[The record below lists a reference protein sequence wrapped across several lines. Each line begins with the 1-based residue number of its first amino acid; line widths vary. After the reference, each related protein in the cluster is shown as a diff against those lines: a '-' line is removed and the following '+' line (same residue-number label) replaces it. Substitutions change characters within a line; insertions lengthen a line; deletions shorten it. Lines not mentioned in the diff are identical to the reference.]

1 MIAGA
6 AIASGVV
13 GKAVQNTLDGY
24 IENDGDKMLAIFNAV
39 LGEIATEYLLAEDEL
54 NYVIDRVMETK
65 LLSDSGLRDIY
76 ASDDR
81 NSFCRTVLT
90 PLADEVC
97 ELRGFVVL
105 PTAEDFAEVLRD
117 ELDEEDL

>member
-1 MIAGA
+1 MKKLDKILPEDSKRT
-6 AIASGVV
+6 INVTVHNDFCYKITSLYP
-13 GKAVQNTLDGY
+13 QN
-24 IENDGDKMLAIFNAV
+24 
-39 LGEIATEYLLAEDEL
+39 
-54 NYVIDRVMETK
+54 R
-65 LLSDSGLRDIY
+65 
-76 ASDDR
+76 
-81 NSFCRTVLT
+81 FCRRVLT